1 MMIHHFSNRNRTFKA
16 VTPSVRLRPILYQY
30 SQYVLS
36 HRNGLVF
43 LWSIVS
49 PKDII
54 PFDEYRKFRIHTVAF
69 ESQC

>member
-1 MMIHHFSNRNRTFKA
+1 MYLVIEFPAHMYKIIEISINFSWKSNDIKIK
-16 VTPSVRLRPILYQY
+16 S
-30 SQYVLS
+30 
-36 HRNGLVF
+36 GLVF